1 MGRMYKIPFMK
12 EKKKR
17 MMRQPVT
24 DESQDTSGNLGM
36 LPTPGL
42 PLLTDDTKEVLVGS
56 GFGNFRRYTL
66 LKYLDSLNET
76 SGEQKPKWEVLDSKT
91 RRQSS
96 LTKPVTSLKE
106 IFGLDAPPKKTKEG
120 GRESANPSRIFQS

>member
-1 MGRMYKIPFMK
+1 
-12 EKKKR
+12 
-17 MMRQPVT
+17 MRQPVT

-66 LKYLDSLNET
+66 QKYLDSLNES
-76 SGEQKPKWEVLDSKT
+76 SGDQKPKWNPDVLDSKT

-96 LTKPVTSLKE
+96 MTKSATSLRE
-106 IFGLDAPPKKTKEG
+106 IFGLDAPPKKPKKVVERVSTPVETI
-120 GRESANPSRIFQS
+120 SRASTPVSVKK

>member
-1 MGRMYKIPFMK
+1 MG
-12 EKKKR
+12 
-17 MMRQPVT
+17 VT

-42 PLLTDDTKEVLVGS
+42 PLLTEDTKEVLVGS

-66 LKYLDSLNET
+66 LKYLDSLNEEST
-76 SGEQKPKWEVLDSKT
+76 GDPKPKWNPDVLDSKT

-96 LTKPVTSLKE
+96 MSKSTTSLKE
-106 IFGLDAPPKKTKEG
+106 IFGLDAPPKKTKKVVE
-120 GRESANPSRIFQS
+120 RVSTPVDVVSRSSTPVTVKKEKKK